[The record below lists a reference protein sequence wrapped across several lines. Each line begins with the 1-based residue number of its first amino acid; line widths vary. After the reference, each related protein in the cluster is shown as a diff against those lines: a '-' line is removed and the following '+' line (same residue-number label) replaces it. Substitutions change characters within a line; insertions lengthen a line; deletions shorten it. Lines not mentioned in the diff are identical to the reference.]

1 MPSESVC
8 YPAKLA
14 HGHIMSLV
22 SMGVKNIFY
31 PCIPYEK
38 KEDERADNCYNC
50 PIVTSYS
57 EVIRTNMDILAKEGV
72 NFINPF
78 LPYYDK
84 KRLAERLYEEL
95 KEFKLTKKEIK
106 AAVEKA
112 WAEDERFKAIIRAK
126 GTEVLAQLEKSGGRG
141 SCWPA
146 GLTI

>member
-1 MPSESVC
+1 MYENYPFWHTFFTELKFRMVLSPRSSRKVYEKGIETMPSESVC

-84 KRLAERLYEEL
+84 KRLAER
-95 KEFKLTKKEIK
+95 
-106 AAVEKA
+106 AV
-112 WAEDERFKAIIRAK
+112 
-126 GTEVLAQLEKSGGRG
+126 
-141 SCWPA
+141 
-146 GLTI
+146 